1 MNIENIKSIRKSLGD
16 DLEKEKQLFT
26 NEEIEA
32 EWEKTNNVNLCL
44 YHLYLQK
51 AGRLITNETYIKS
64 IKAGNEELER
74 LNALDLQNMALKQA
88 EEYKRL
94 YEWEIEVNEASK
106 FIY

>member
-1 MNIENIKSIRKSLGD
+1 MNIEEIKSIRKSLGD
-16 DLEKEKQLFT
+16 VNDENLLFT
-26 NEEIEA
+26 NKEIEA

-74 LNALDLQNMALKQA
+74 LNAFDLQNMALKQA
-88 EEYKRL
+88 LYYKEL
-94 YEWEIEVNEASK
+94 YEWEKEVNEASS

>member
-1 MNIENIKSIRKSLGD
+1 MNIEEIKSIRKSLGD
-16 DLEKEKQLFT
+16 VNDENLLFT
-26 NEEIEA
+26 DKEIEA

-51 AGRLITNETYIKS
+51 AGRLIINETYIKS

-88 EEYKRL
+88 LYYKEL
-94 YEWEIEVNEASK
+94 YEWEKEVNEASS

>member
-1 MNIENIKSIRKSLGD
+1 MNIEEIKSIRKSLGD
-16 DLEKEKQLFT
+16 VNDENLLFT
-26 NEEIEA
+26 DKEIEA

-51 AGRLITNETYIKS
+51 AGRLITNENYIKS

-88 EEYKRL
+88 HYYKEL
-94 YEWEIEVNEASK
+94 YEWEKEVNEASS